1 MSLMAVGIIIFAYIY
16 NRRQLGHQLEV
27 KQLKIEKNQELI
39 DASFE
44 SSEQER
50 KRIAA
55 ELHDDIN
62 NRLTIMKYG
71 LAGANMPKEVETEVY
86 HQIDDTIERIRQISR
101 NLMPPTVER
110 LGLREALHQLFEDFS
125 SSTGLKYNVNI
136 NEELKMSSHQRALG
150 LYRICQELLNNTHK
164 HAEAN
169 EVNLRIELHENR
181 LLFRYSD
188 DGVGMDV
195 DRLSGG
201 VGLRSIESRVEL
213 LRGDFKWESSPGKGV
228 SLTVNCKI

>member
-16 NRRQLGHQLEV
+16 NKRQLGHQLEV

-71 LAGANMPKEVETEVY
+71 LAGANMPKDVEEEVY

-125 SSTGLKYNVNI
+125 SSTGLAYDMNI
-136 NEELKMSSHQRALG
+136 DKQLSMSSHQRALG

-164 HAEAN
+164 HAQASR
-169 EVNLRIELHENR
+169 VELNVVVQDTG
-181 LLFRYSD
+181 LMFRYAD
-188 DGVGMDV
+188 DGLGMDV

-213 LRGDFKWESSPGKGV
+213 LRGNFEWQSSPGKGV
-228 SLTVNCKI
+228 SLTVNCEV